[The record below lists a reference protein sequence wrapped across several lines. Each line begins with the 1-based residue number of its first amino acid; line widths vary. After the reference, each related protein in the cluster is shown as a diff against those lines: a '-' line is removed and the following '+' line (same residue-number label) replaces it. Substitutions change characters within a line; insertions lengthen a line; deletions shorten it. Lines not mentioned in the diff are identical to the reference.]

1 MSVKSYTCKTFFLI
15 YHESVLMMKVS
26 YLAKIVIILELFER
40 KVTSVTSLHRD

>member
-26 YLAKIVIILELFER
+26 YLAKIVIILELLER
-40 KVTSVTSLHRD
+40 EVTSVTSLHRD